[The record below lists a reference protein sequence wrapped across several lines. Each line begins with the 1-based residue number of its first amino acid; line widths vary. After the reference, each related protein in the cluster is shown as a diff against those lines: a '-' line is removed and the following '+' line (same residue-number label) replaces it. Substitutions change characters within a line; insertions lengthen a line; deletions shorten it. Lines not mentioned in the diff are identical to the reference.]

1 MANFNMSFTKK
12 MVNELGL
19 TVQLIPANNPNT
31 CSKIIAGIQEFR
43 VANKTNA
50 EIEAILTALS
60 EGCKTV
66 ASDFRADNNTGNI
79 EKFINLNQSLNGALV
94 EYTNHVL
101 NSEIDTVATWH
112 DMLIN
117 FYCYDDDGHE
127 IIDGLNKVS
136 DVMSMLLDTKQIAI
150 YKNHRFTIE
159 GAVELIKKW
168 HKFNKLDSDDYKN
181 HAIAQKY
188 IDLLAR
194 V

>member
-1 MANFNMSFTKK
+1 MANYNMSFTKK
-12 MVNELGL
+12 MVNQLGL
-19 TVQLIPANNPNT
+19 TVQLIPSNNPLT
-31 CSKIIAGIQEFR
+31 CSKIIAGTQVFK

-60 EGCKTV
+60 EGCKTIS
-66 ASDFRADNNTGNI
+66 SDLRADNNTGNI
-79 EKFINLNQSLNGALV
+79 EKFINLNQSLNSALV

-101 NSEIDTVATWH
+101 NSNDTVSAWH

-117 FYCYDDDGHE
+117 FYCYDDEGHE
-127 IIDGLNKVS
+127 IDGLDKVS
-136 DVMSMLLDTKQIAI
+136 DVMNTLLDTKQVAI
-150 YKNHRFTIE
+150 YKNHRFTID
-159 GAVELIKKW
+159 GAIELIKKW
-168 HKFNKLDSDDYKN
+168 HKFNKLDSDDCKN

>member
-1 MANFNMSFTKK
+1 MANYNMSFTKK
-12 MVNELGL
+12 MVAQLGL
-19 TVQLIPANNPNT
+19 TVQLIPANNPLT
-31 CSKIIAGIQEFR
+31 CSKIIAGTQEFR

-79 EKFINLNQSLNGALV
+79 EKFINLNQSINKALQ

-112 DMLIN
+112 DQLIN
-117 FYCYDDDGHE
+117 FYCYDDEGNE
-127 IIDGLNKVS
+127 VDGLNKVS
-136 DVMSMLLDTKQIAI
+136 DVMNTLLDTKQVVI
-150 YKNHRFTIE
+150 YKGHKFTVE
-159 GAVELIKKW
+159 GVIELIKKW
-168 HKFNKLDSDDYKN
+168 HKFNKLDSTDCKN

>member
-1 MANFNMSFTKK
+1 MSFTKR
-12 MVNELGL
+12 MVAELGL
-19 TVQLIPANNPNT
+19 AVQLIPANNPNT
-31 CSKIIAGIQEFR
+31 CSKIITGTQVFR

-50 EIEAILTALS
+50 EIEAILMALK
-60 EGCKTV
+60 EGCKTI
-66 ASDFRADNNTGNI
+66 ASDFRADNNVGNI
-79 EKFINLNQSLNGALV
+79 EEFINLNQSLNKALV

-101 NSEIDTVATWH
+101 NSDIDTVATWH

-127 IIDGLNKVS
+127 IDGLNKVS
-136 DVMSMLLDTKQIAI
+136 DIMNMLIDTKQVAI
-150 YKNHRFTIE
+150 YKNHRFTVE

-168 HKFNKLDSDDYKN
+168 HKFNKLDSDDCKN

-188 IDLLAR
+188 INLLAR